1 MANEVLF
8 VGGRKETITVLSGNV
23 VEHTDAA
30 TFNSTYSDC
39 SLRLTNPIHRFK
51 VDLYSESANSLS
63 KTTVSGDGTKI
74 FVHFVHQFNP
84 NLGAGGAFFLLV
96 DSNGFPWFSIRGSVA
111 NSGPTSFNIYWN
123 SGTGAS
129 PVWTEIG
136 AGVNITTAVEIWDV
150 EFTFGTPHSVNVY
163 RNGSIWRSGT
173 FTQASFTNISQIE
186 FGAVSSS
193 GTQPTHHYSQIIVTD
208 NVSTIGSFVKT
219 SRATAVGANA
229 GFSGNHTA
237 VNEVVGTDTTIQS
250 ATTAGLRTT
259 HVMGD
264 VTVPLGLEI
273 RTVFHWLRAKNDGTA
288 PNNIRS
294 VLRSGGID
302 YVTPN
307 IPLINV
313 GYSPVGARYNVDPL
327 GTNWT
332 ESQWNSIEAGYES
345 AT

>member
-1 MANEVLF
+1 MPDEVLF
-8 VGGRKETITVLSGNV
+8 VGGRKESITVLSGTV
-23 VEHTDAA
+23 VEHTDAT
-30 TFNSTYSDC
+30 TFNPTYSDC
-39 SLRLTNPIHRFK
+39 SLRLNNIIHRFK
-51 VDLYSESANSLS
+51 VDLYSETSNALS

-74 FVHFVHQFNP
+74 FVHFVHKFSASSNI
-84 NLGAGGAFFLLV
+84 NGGAMMLLV
-96 DSNGFPWFSIRGSVA
+96 DSNGFPWFSIRGDGGGSL
-111 NSGPTSFNIYWN
+111 SFNIFWN

-129 PVWTEIG
+129 PVWTAIG
-136 AGVNITTAVEIWDV
+136 TGLNITEALEIWDV

-173 FTQASFTNISQIE
+173 FTQASFTNIAQVE
-186 FGAVSSS
+186 FGASST
-193 GTQPTHHYSQIIVTD
+193 GGGQPSHHYSQIIVTD

-219 SRATAVGANA
+219 SRATAVGANT

-237 VNEVVGTDTTIQS
+237 VNEVVGSDATIQS

-294 VLRSGGID
+294 VLRSSGID

-332 ESQWNSIEAGYES
+332 ESQWNSTEAGYES

>member
-1 MANEVLF
+1 MPNEVLF
-8 VGGRKETITVLSGNV
+8 VGGRKETITVLSGTV
-23 VEHTDAA
+23 VEHTVNT
-30 TFNSTYSDC
+30 TFNPTYSDC
-39 SLRLTNPIHRFK
+39 SLRLTDISHKFK
-51 VDLYSESANSLS
+51 VDLYSETSNSLS
-63 KTTVSGDGTKI
+63 KTTVSGAGTKI
-74 FVHFVHQFNP
+74 FVHFVHQFNSSL
-84 NLGAGGAFFLLV
+84 NITGGAIMLLV
-96 DSNGFPWFSIRGSVA
+96 DSNGFPWFSIRGDGAGSL
-111 NSGPTSFNIYWN
+111 SFNIFWN

-129 PVWTEIG
+129 PVWTAIG
-136 AGVNITTAVEIWDV
+136 TGVNITGAVEIWDV

-173 FTQASFTNISQIE
+173 FTQASFTNISQVE
-186 FGAVSSS
+186 FGAVSTS
-193 GTQPTHHYSQIIVTD
+193 GVQPYHHYSQIIVTD

-219 SRATAVGANA
+219 SRATAVGANT

-237 VNEVVGTDTTIQS
+237 VNEVVSSDATIQS

-259 HVMGD
+259 HQMED
-264 VTVPLGLEI
+264 VTVPVGLEI
-273 RTVFHWLRAKNDGTA
+273 RTVFHWLRAKNDGSA

-307 IPLINV
+307 ISLINV

-332 ESQWNSIEAGYES
+332 ETQWNNIEAGYES